1 MSIVGN
7 ARIVFAGNSYSRLK
21 YGGNIRQDA
30 NLFTE
35 ERKMA
40 QAQFQDYVR
49 LVRGF
54 NTFTRMMRCDCIN
67 GYAVGKKVTSG
78 KMTGDL
84 AITIFVNKKLG
95 LRRLPMANRIPKI
108 LRLPSEKTQDG
119 VLDFVT
125 DVREARFSSLEYIAR
140 ERPAPSG
147 ISIGHVNITAGTLGG
162 LVRDRESG
170 DVVILSNN
178 HVLADSNE
186 AAIGDQILQPG
197 PHDGGV
203 SPGDHIANL
212 TRFVPIDF
220 AEDGENRVD
229 AAIATPLNSAD
240 VIWNTKDIGVETPAS
255 VRHLGESDLGRYVHK
270 TGRTTEHTQG
280 FVDAVFATVQVKY
293 DLFLKA
299 TFVDQIIITQ
309 SLAEEA
315 FSDGGDSGSLVYDND
330 NSVVGLLFAG
340 SQGTAEEPAT
350 TIVNPMNFVLEK
362 LNIEL
367 LSSGDHP
374 SA

>member
-1 MSIVGN
+1 
-7 ARIVFAGNSYSRLK
+7 
-21 YGGNIRQDA
+21 
-30 NLFTE
+30 
-35 ERKMA
+35 MA
-40 QAQFQDYVR
+40 QAQFRDYVR

-54 NTFTRMMRCDCIN
+54 NTFTRMVRCDCIN
-67 GYAVGKKVTSG
+67 GYAVGRKVTSG
-78 KMTGDL
+78 KVTGDV
-84 AITIFVNKKLG
+84 AIAIFVNKKMG
-95 LRRLPMANRIPKI
+95 LRRLPLANRIPKV
-108 LRLPSEKTQDG
+108 LRLPSEKAKDG
-119 VLDFVT
+119 VLDFIT

-162 LVRDRESG
+162 LVRDRDSG
-170 DVVILSNN
+170 VTAILSNN

-186 AAIGDQILQPG
+186 AAIGDPILQPG
-197 PHDGGV
+197 PHDGGTD
-203 SPGDHIANL
+203 PADHIANL

-220 AEDGENRVD
+220 AADAENRVD
-229 AAIATPLNSAD
+229 GAIATPLSPSD
-240 VIWNTKDIGVETPAS
+240 VIWNTKDIGAETPVN
-255 VRHLGESDLGRYVHK
+255 VRHLGESDLGRFVHK

-293 DLFLKA
+293 DLFQKA
-299 TFVDQIIITQ
+299 TFVDQIIVSQ
-309 SLAEEA
+309 SPVEEA
-315 FSDGGDSGSLVYDND
+315 FSDGGDSGSLVYDSD

-340 SQGTAEEPAT
+340 SEGSEDEPAT
-350 TIVNPMNFVLEK
+350 TIVNPMNYVLEK

>member
-1 MSIVGN
+1 
-7 ARIVFAGNSYSRLK
+7 
-21 YGGNIRQDA
+21 
-30 NLFTE
+30 
-35 ERKMA
+35 MA
-40 QAQFQDYVR
+40 QAQFRDYVR

-54 NTFTRMMRCDCIN
+54 NTFTRMVHCDCIN
-67 GYAVGKKVTSG
+67 GYAVGRKVSLG
-78 KMTGDL
+78 KVTGDL

-95 LRRLPMANRIPKI
+95 LRRLPLPNRIPKTI
-108 LRLPSEKTQDG
+108 RLPSEKAKDG
-119 VLDFVT
+119 VLEFIT

-170 DVVILSNN
+170 DTVILSNN

-186 AAIGDQILQPG
+186 AAIGDPILQPG
-197 PHDGGV
+197 PYDGGTD
-203 SPGDHIANL
+203 PADHIANL

-220 AEDGENRVD
+220 AADAENRVD
-229 AAIATPLNSAD
+229 AAIATPLNPNN
-240 VIWNTKDIGVETPAS
+240 VIWNTKDIGPETPAT
-255 VRHLGESDLGRYVHK
+255 VRHLGESDLGRFVHK

-293 DLFLKA
+293 DLFQKA
-299 TFVDQIIITQ
+299 TFVDQIIISQ
-309 SLAEEA
+309 SPAEEA
-315 FSDGGDSGSLVYDND
+315 FSDGGDSGSLVYDSD
-330 NSVVGLLFAG
+330 NSSVGLLFAG
-340 SQGTAEEPAT
+340 SEGTEDEPAT
-350 TIVNPMNFVLEK
+350 TIVNPMNYVLEK

-374 SA
+374 SS